1 MRRKM
6 RRSWRRKTAAIATAI
21 LTVAFGG
28 VSHAMPQGE
37 VIRSGDA
44 TIQRSDDNKSM
55 EVNQS
60 TKRVAIDWSSFDI
73 ANDERVHF
81 KQPDASAV
89 ALNRVTGDAKSII
102 DGQLSSNGRV
112 YVINPNGVLFGQNAS
127 VDVGSLVASTAKVS
141 DATMIGF
148 GKSSG
153 DLTLS
158 LDDANTQAAVINEG
172 QIKAE
177 GGLVALHAASV
188 ENSGT
193 ITSDGGKIALAAAK
207 NISLAADTAGKLNFT
222 VDGALA
228 KASTLNSGVLKS
240 DGGYVVMTAKQ
251 AGDVMSTVV
260 NNTGTI
266 EAKTLREDEKGEIL
280 LDGGDT
286 GLVEIGGTLDA
297 SGMEA
302 GQSAG
307 SIKAIGAET
316 HVEDGATLHAI
327 GAVDGGTIE
336 TSGDYLEFGDAVDI
350 DASGKTGKAGEWL
363 LDPLNVVIS
372 DTKPSDTAGTASTI
386 SDGVYE
392 ETQSEDANKVSWV
405 DSATVN
411 SLLSSGT
418 NVKIQS
424 VDANKAATITVDSAI
439 QKTGAADKDTTLTL
453 EAQSNVTVNQSITST
468 AGKLNVV
475 LNSDTDGNGIGAVIL
490 NADIDTNGGNFT
502 AGSGGNVELT
512 DGKVTGTA
520 DPTQGTV
527 GTYFGNGGVKGNR
540 TITTNGGAVTFYGD
554 VALGLNG
561 GNLVIN
567 PGAGAV
573 TVTGSVD
580 SGNAYKLYTMD
591 DDDWDDLVSEIKTKL
606 GYSDAQW
613 NYQLMQYYNSLV
625 LGNKKLQS
633 GRSDATSYWQLNDA
647 DKARLARYYVAN
659 NWELA
664 KVLAQ
669 GDTDGGAAEGDTYLA
684 TITTALENS
693 LVSQGKENP
702 LFVGGK
708 GSGNATSTNPTAADP
723 DHTDGYYWVTGPEGL
738 ANDGKGTKFASNDGT
753 PEDNSYEKWNSST
766 SAITGNTEKEP
777 NNSGPYVSVGFGL
790 ASNWDDV
797 SQKAGTTRGFVQETN
812 LAHSGLV
819 INSKGGNVDL
829 QGNAGYSVP
838 LSELTINDAGMV
850 NIGGGTNQSGAN
862 LTGVVNTDGDVNLAG
877 TAVKVGDRITSGGKI
892 TITSAGD
899 MEVNGIQAADKI
911 RLTSTGKDSVITLAS
926 KHNDGSLVSSSTAND
941 AVVIDAQGEN
951 GSFVNNTTAESAIKT
966 EGGSWKIYT
975 ASPELNTYGENLNSG
990 TNAQWNAD
998 STTYAADTDTDS
1010 TGKYI
1015 FQVQPTL
1022 TVKADDKTKVYGET
1036 FDPSQYS
1043 ASATG
1048 TTFTGRDGKTYD
1060 VKDAAFQNAFDEG
1073 DLNDRYSGTIS
1084 YSSEGADAAKT
1095 RTGGTIEAADGNK
1108 AGYTIEATGNL
1119 TSRDGYD
1126 VKTADGVLQ
1135 ILKRTATI
1143 TGNGEQTYG
1152 KSTLTSWATTQE
1164 AENKA
1169 KQTGFVNDDKIVWTV
1184 TELAIK
1190 DGSTYAK
1197 NQAGRTT
1204 ANAGTYA
1211 DAVAVDYDAIAAA
1224 NPDVIVNYN
1233 LQAVGN
1239 LTVNKAK
1246 LTVTTEDKMT
1256 TYGTVDKGY
1265 HSTIDGL
1272 TNGDDASIVNLT
1284 YGTDGYLSD
1293 TKTNHAGDYAL
1304 TTSADAL
1311 QNYDVTTNTANLHID
1326 KAKLKVTTENKTTT
1340 YGTVDKAYHSTID
1353 GLVNGDDSSIV
1364 NLTYATDGYLSD
1376 TKTNDAGDYD
1386 ITTGVNDL
1394 QDYDVTTNTANLH
1407 IDKAKLKVTTED
1419 KTTTYGTVDKG
1430 YHSTIDGLVNGDDAS
1445 IVNLT
1450 YATDGY
1456 LSDTKTNDAGDYPLA
1471 TRVDALKNYDVATNT
1486 ANLHIDKAPLTIKT
1500 GDIYTMY
1507 GTVKTATSTV
1517 DGLVNG
1523 DLPAGFTFD
1532 YGDYG
1537 GAYVD
1542 NNTSTNVPG
1551 QYSFRPSYDGPDFL
1565 KNYTVTNEDATVTID
1580 MRQRKPDLDAH
1591 EPSNTSG
1598 TASYTS
1604 NLGGRQGVPGVDRVA
1619 GLTDAQLPF
1628 FRVEAGKVTQ
1638 YGTYDVT
1645 ETPSEVRLQPTGKR
1659 LPEPNQPKTQ
1669 YREYTKTLTTAD
1681 GGGQFLMTYDGSTF
1695 RIEPTDGA
1703 ALALVHAGDT
1713 AHNVDLSAKALH
1725 VGFSEM
1731 GLVLESLDAVYVC
1744 LDGHSQ
1750 TGSDE
1755 LA

>member
-1 MRRKM
+1 MKRKM

-21 LTVAFGG
+21 LTVSFGG

-73 ANDERVHF
+73 ANDERVNL
-81 KQPDASAV
+81 KQPDASSV

-153 DLTLS
+153 GLTLS
-158 LDDANTQAAVINEG
+158 LDDANAQAAVINEG

-286 GLVEIGGTLDA
+286 GIVEIGGTLDV

-336 TSGDYLEFGDAVDI
+336 TSGNHLRVSDAADI
-350 DASGKTGKAGEWL
+350 DTSAGTGKTGTWL
-363 LDPLNVVIS
+363 LDPTEIVI
-372 DTKPSDTAGTASTI
+372 ASKDSPEYTNAADI
-386 SDGVYE
+386 NGD
-392 ETQSEDANKVSWV
+392 VS
-405 DSATVN
+405 
-411 SLLSSGT
+411 LSSGT
-418 NVKIQS
+418 SVISTESLVERLKKNNVTIEATDS
-424 VDANKAATITVDSAI
+424 TNHVADITLASALHVDTTQAGGS
-439 QKTGAADKDTTLTL
+439 TLTL
-453 EAQSNVTVNQSITST
+453 QAENDVIINAAINASSP
-468 AGKLNVV
+468 LNVV
-475 LNSDTDGNGIGAVIL
+475 LIGDSNGDDKGGVHI
-490 NADIDTNGGNFT
+490 NADIATGGGSFTTGANSATYFSAPSTTTSSSMDPIARTINTDGGAVNIMNEALLQLNGGALNISTNGGNVTFAKNIASMNSYVAYMDFDYVSYYTNGGTGEMTEQAKIWDALLQQIYGKTYTDANGNTVVFQIADGAGNQIAYANLTNEQRIALSNQLAQTWEIANMAATVDNPEDDPLGQNVNDSHLVTITDKYENTAAMAGAVKNDKDVLEYFT
-502 AGSGGNVELT
+502 GGMDVT
-512 DGKVTGTA
+512 DPPTTGTA
-520 DPTQGTV
+520 
-527 GTYFGNGGVKGNR
+527 
-540 TITTNGGAVTFYGD
+540 
-554 VALGLNG
+554 
-561 GNLVIN
+561 
-567 PGAGAV
+567 
-573 TVTGSVD
+573 
-580 SGNAYKLYTMD
+580 
-591 DDDWDDLVSEIKTKL
+591 
-606 GYSDAQW
+606 
-613 NYQLMQYYNSLV
+613 
-625 LGNKKLQS
+625 
-633 GRSDATSYWQLNDA
+633 GRDIA
-647 DKARLARYYVAN
+647 
-659 NWELA
+659 
-664 KVLAQ
+664 
-669 GDTDGGAAEGDTYLA
+669 
-684 TITTALENS
+684 
-693 LVSQGKENP
+693 
-702 LFVGGK
+702 
-708 GSGNATSTNPTAADP
+708 
-723 DHTDGYYWVTGPEGL
+723 WVTGPEAGTVFYKTTGEGTGE
-738 ANDGKGTKFASNDGT
+738 AVNGSYTNWVQNEPYYYKTGPAAGKLQGYYN
-753 PEDNSYEKWNSST
+753 
-766 SAITGNTEKEP
+766 EP
-777 NNSGPYVSVGFGL
+777 NNGGGKVKQPYIAVGWTAQNG
-790 ASNWDDV
+790 WDDV
-797 SQKAGTTRGFVQETN
+797 QNGYTTVHGFIRETELPN
-812 LAHSGLV
+812 SALS
-819 INSKGGNVDL
+819 INSGAGSVTIGTA
-829 QGNAGYSVP
+829 GNADTGRIGS
-838 LSELTINDAGMV
+838 SE
-850 NIGGGTNQSGAN
+850 GTGIRN
-862 LTGVVNTDGDVNLAG
+862 LDITTTGGDVTVNG
-877 TAVKVGDRITSGGKI
+877 SIYVHDNNTYTEPVIDTGKV
-892 TITSAGD
+892 TITSAGNITTGQITAD
-899 MEVNGIQAADKI
+899 NDVTITGTGTDKDVTVGGKIATTSGGVSITSGKDLLVSGVEAADRIKLI
-911 RLTSTGKDSVITLAS
+911 STGNDGKITLGDNAEGGGVL
-926 KHNDGSLVSSSTAND
+926 KTSSSAND

-998 STTYAADTDTDS
+998 STTYAADTDTDN

-1043 ASATG
+1043 ASTTGAT
-1048 TTFTGRDGKTYD
+1048 FKGREGKTYD
-1060 VKDAAFQNAFDEG
+1060 VKDAMFQNAFDEG

-1084 YSSEGADAAKT
+1084 YRSDGADAAKT
-1095 RTGGTIEAADGNK
+1095 RTGGTVKAADGNK

-1152 KSTLTSWATTQE
+1152 TSALTKWATTQE
-1164 AENKA
+1164 AENKTA
-1169 KQTGFVNDDKIVWTV
+1169 QTGFVNGDKIIWTA
-1184 TELAIK
+1184 TEPAIK

-1224 NPDVIVNYN
+1224 NPDVIANYD

-1239 LTVNKAK
+1239 IKVNEK
-1246 LTVTTEDKMT
+1246 
-1256 TYGTVDKGY
+1256 
-1265 HSTIDGL
+1265 
-1272 TNGDDASIVNLT
+1272 VNE
-1284 YGTDGYLSD
+1284 
-1293 TKTNHAGDYAL
+1293 
-1304 TTSADAL
+1304 
-1311 QNYDVTTNTANLHID
+1311 V
-1326 KAKLKVTTENKTTT
+1326 E
-1340 YGTVDKAYHSTID
+1340 
-1353 GLVNGDDSSIV
+1353 
-1364 NLTYATDGYLSD
+1364 
-1376 TKTNDAGDYD
+1376 
-1386 ITTGVNDL
+1386 
-1394 QDYDVTTNTANLH
+1394 
-1407 IDKAKLKVTTED
+1407 
-1419 KTTTYGTVDKG
+1419 
-1430 YHSTIDGLVNGDDAS
+1430 
-1445 IVNLT
+1445 
-1450 YATDGY
+1450 
-1456 LSDTKTNDAGDYPLA
+1456 P
-1471 TRVDALKNYDVATNT
+1471 
-1486 ANLHIDKAPLTIKT
+1486 
-1500 GDIYTMY
+1500 
-1507 GTVKTATSTV
+1507 
-1517 DGLVNG
+1517 
-1523 DLPAGFTFD
+1523 
-1532 YGDYG
+1532 
-1537 GAYVD
+1537 
-1542 NNTSTNVPG
+1542 NVPDDDVMVK
-1551 QYSFRPSYDGPDFL
+1551 Q
-1565 KNYTVTNEDATVTID
+1565 
-1580 MRQRKPDLDAH
+1580 KPDLDAH

-1619 GLTDAQLPF
+1619 GLTDAHLPF

-1681 GGGQFLMTYDGSTF
+1681 GSGQFLMTYDGSTF

-1703 ALALVHAGDT
+1703 ALALVHAGD
-1713 AHNVDLSAKALH
+1713 AKHNVDLSAKALH

-1731 GLVLESLDAVYVC
+1731 GLVLESLDAVYIC